1 MYRSLK
7 SYFACLLQLDV
18 QTKLCIRDGLYRL
31 ARSAQHRQVIPNM
44 MSSNEDNPDIK
55 DLQNAE
61 TLRKY
66 DISNKD
72 LIYTYTSMNQYL
84 YGFEKCSR

>member
-1 MYRSLK
+1 
-7 SYFACLLQLDV
+7 
-18 QTKLCIRDGLYRL
+18 
-31 ARSAQHRQVIPNM
+31 M